1 MRRSILLTLLLAL
14 AVSASSAVLA
24 QEQEK
29 PKPTPGEAR
38 PAPEKPAP
46 DKDKPAAKEP
56 AQQQALLKAG
66 TKLQAQL
73 ESTVD
78 TRTCKPGDEVT
89 ARVTKD
95 IKQNGEVVVHKG
107 DRLRGHITDVK
118 ADAEGKSGSQL
129 GVRFDQ
135 LVQGEAS
142 HQLNTVVTGVLS
154 TPADERARR
163 GQPMQEEPPMAAPPV
178 AQPAPSGGSPAGGGL
193 VGGVTST
200 VGSTANAAG
209 STVGGVAASAGSTV
223 GATAGATAGAVVA
236 TPARAIHVNS
246 QANASNQTG
255 LNSVLS
261 TKQGHLRLESGTQL
275 QFRVAAESEKPQR
288 QQQ

>member
-14 AVSASSAVLA
+14 AVSVGATVLA

-38 PAPEKPAP
+38 PAAEKPAP
-46 DKDKPAAKEP
+46 NQDKPAAKEP
-56 AQQQALLKAG
+56 AQQHALLKAG

-89 ARVTKD
+89 ARVTKN
-95 IKQNGEVVVHKG
+95 IKQNGEIVVHKG

-118 ADAEGKSGSQL
+118 AAAEGQAGSQL

-135 LVQGEAS
+135 LLQGEAS

-154 TPADERARR
+154 TPAEDRARSNP
-163 GQPMQEEPPMAAPPV
+163 PMQEEPPMAAPPV
-178 AQPAPSGGSPAGGGL
+178 AQPAPSGGSSLGGGL

-200 VGSTANAAG
+200 AG
-209 STVGGVAASAGSTV
+209 STVNAAGNAVGGVAGSAGSTV
-223 GATAGATAGAVVA
+223 GAAAGATAGAVVA
-236 TPARAIHVNS
+236 TPMRDIRIDS
-246 QANASNQTG
+246 QANASHQTS
-255 LNSVLS
+255 LDSVLS

-275 QFRVAAESEKPQR
+275 QFRVAGETEKPQ
-288 QQQ
+288 QP